1 MIANYHTHTPRCN
14 HALGTEK
21 EYAEAAFQAGLKI
34 LGFSDHGPY
43 YFPGSYY
50 SRHRMRPEELS
61 DYVEKVLALR
71 REYAGRME
79 IPLGVEMEYYPH
91 LFSQTLPMLRDG
103 GIEYMLLGQHW
114 LGDEMDEPY
123 VGRPTDK
130 VEDLKRYCNQA
141 IEGMQTGLFSYLAHP
156 DVLNFVGDEK
166 VYLEQMGR
174 ICREAKSC
182 GLPLEWN
189 LLGMTK
195 RRNYPNIR
203 FWELAAQEGCVC
215 ILGRDAHDPQ
225 ALLDGETEARAVKTI
240 DSLGLHLLD
249 KVPLRRIG

>member
-14 HALGTEK
+14 HAVGTEK

-34 LGFSDHGPY
+34 LGFADHGPY
-43 YFPGSYY
+43 YFPGTYY
-50 SRHRMRPEELS
+50 SRHRMRPEELRG
-61 DYVEKVLALR
+61 YVETVLALR
-71 REYAGRME
+71 KEYAGRME
-79 IPLGVEMEYYPH
+79 IPLGVEMEYYPN

-166 VYLEQMGR
+166 VYLEQMSR

-195 RRNYPNIR
+195 QRHYPNIR
-203 FWELAAQEGCVC
+203 FWELAAQEGCDC
-215 ILGRDAHDPQ
+215 ILGRDAHDPK
-225 ALLDGETEARAVKTI
+225 ALLDAQTEARAVQTI
-240 DSLGLHLLD
+240 QSLGLRLLD
-249 KVPLRRIG
+249 RVTLRSIG